1 MAEKLASVVGKV
13 WRVVGIVWR
22 VLRTLKKK
30 GISGRRMTLAVPF
43 WVMLEVIRLYLIM
56 V

>member
-1 MAEKLASVVGKV
+1 MAEKLAPVVGKV

-22 VLRTLKKK
+22 VLRTLKKN
-30 GISGRRMTLAVPF
+30 GISGRRMTSVGPF

>member
-1 MAEKLASVVGKV
+1 MAEKLAPVVGKV

-30 GISGRRMTLAVPF
+30 EISGRRMTLVWLF